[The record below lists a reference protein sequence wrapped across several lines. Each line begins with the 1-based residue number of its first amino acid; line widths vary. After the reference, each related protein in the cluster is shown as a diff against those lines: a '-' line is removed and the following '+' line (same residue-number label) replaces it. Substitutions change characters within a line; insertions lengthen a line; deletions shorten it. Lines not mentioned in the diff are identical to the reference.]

1 MSSRSVTEM
10 PKLAVI
16 REKDI
21 VPPLARVSSGIDGLD
36 ELLHGGFPELST
48 VMVSG
53 GSGTGKTIFCTQSLF
68 YATAHGQRALYI
80 TFSEPIYKV
89 ISFAS
94 NLQFFDLRLV
104 GEDKL
109 RIIDLGPSAEKQ
121 SAEEIVNA
129 IIEACKRF
137 KPRRV
142 GIDPVTMIGY
152 LAKDELEIRQCTLK
166 LGNALAQMGVN
177 SILCSE
183 APITEK
189 GYSRFGVEEYMA
201 DVILFLKHEAEPRE
215 KTLEIVKMR
224 GSTHFEG
231 RVDYTID
238 KRGMTIMRRFGGKRG

>member
-1 MSSRSVTEM
+1 MSSRRVTEM
-10 PKLAVI
+10 PEPAVI

-152 LAKDELEIRQCTLK
+152 L
-166 LGNALAQMGVN
+166 
-177 SILCSE
+177 
-183 APITEK
+183 
-189 GYSRFGVEEYMA
+189 
-201 DVILFLKHEAEPRE
+201 PR
-215 KTLEIVKMR
+215 TN
-224 GSTHFEG
+224 
-231 RVDYTID
+231 
-238 KRGMTIMRRFGGKRG
+238 